1 MNHGIVN
8 KNAFQSTAQL
18 MLADRKSNTYNLT
31 SEWPWLWCN
40 FNIIDDLDLTQIKL
54 MSKWQISIF
63 LEMTLTLTQ
72 WPWHDLDLRQVKL
85 SWTDVQVAKL
95 ASPWDDLD
103 LNPMTLKLKHDLD
116 IVKMYHHTK
125 NEVSML
131 TSSKVIAQ
139 TDRQTDTHT
148 HTHDEN
154 KTSTTYV
161 GGKYTILYK
170 LWCFKATTAI
180 SYEIDTKANQ
190 GNRVLQIGILVIF
203 VLLDTKS
210 LSVSHSFFV
219 TLVIV
224 SW

>member
-148 HTHDEN
+148 HTHMT
-154 KTSTTYV
+154 KTKPPPHTWEVNIPFSINFDVSKQQQRYHMKSTPKRIRV
-161 GGKYTILYK
+161 IEFCKLVFWSFLYCWTQK
-170 LWCFKATTAI
+170 V
-180 SYEIDTKANQ
+180 Y
-190 GNRVLQIGILVIF
+190 R
-203 VLLDTKS
+203 
-210 LSVSHSFFV
+210 
-219 TLVIV
+219 
-224 SW
+224 